1 MIKNILML
9 VVLYLIFTME
19 FSCFKS
25 FDSSCMESIQGK
37 LAGIFRW
44 VIDFVESTLIPT
56 VDNFF
61 ASDYWKSLDKEK
73 SLAGN
78 IIDDLKK

>member
-1 MIKNILML
+1 
-9 VVLYLIFTME
+9 
-19 FSCFKS
+19 
-25 FDSSCMESIQGK
+25 MESIQGK